1 MGPFPLPTRHRRGPP
16 FRPQP
21 TLAEPALQCMET
33 PRRGRRT
40 RRPPCRASGEPVGRV
55 PFPCAGPSRHNPQGS
70 ELAVNRRRSCC
81 LQRTGTA
88 RTRRRRVRTHASRRS
103 TPRRQ
108 TVPERVGTAGRS
120 GGTEARGREPGEAA
134 ARGLGLGLVRHR
146 QDALWTSVPAQ
157 HCPGLCS
164 ARRSPLAFERE
175 MGSESARRGWT
186 RAPRTPQARPCLGL
200 LPTPWTPGL
209 GEGPESLRRLRVD
222 ALPGGDEAGRQ
233 PVLSSPAPGL
243 RLLPQWLVK
252 IQMPPPLEAPA

>member
-33 PRRGRRT
+33 PTRGRRT

-55 PFPCAGPSRHNPQGS
+55 PFPCAGPSRHNSQGS

-81 LQRTGTA
+81 LQRTVTT

-120 GGTEARGREPGEAA
+120 GGTEARGGSR
-134 ARGLGLGLVRHR
+134 
-146 QDALWTSVPAQ
+146 
-157 HCPGLCS
+157 
-164 ARRSPLAFERE
+164 ARRPRGGWVSGWSGTDRMLCGPASRPSTAQASAQRAGARWPSGGKWAADRLEEDGQGLRGPLRPGPAW
-175 MGSESARRGWT
+175 GSFPHPG
-186 RAPRTPQARPCLGL
+186 PQV
-200 LPTPWTPGL
+200 

-233 PVLSSPAPGL
+233 PVLSSPVPGL
-243 RLLPQWLVK
+243 RPLPQWLVK
-252 IQMPPPLEAPA
+252 IQTPPPLEAPA